1 MNMDEFSG
9 ERTFHKF
16 SAPSRGS
23 SLVMQDTASS
33 RARKAQIC
41 SRLGCSSRLNS
52 VGTQTACVDK
62 YKYARPSFRSLTSG
76 KEIAGSSS
84 RSTLTA
90 SSQRKSFLDRQKKLS
105 SQLNSDSSETSSV
118 QDEAY
123 VPEVKPPPGKM
134 QRGIHLESGSAEFR
148 EVVPTE
154 MGSSSAAS
162 SSRSMDNNSLV
173 ISSDRTDSSTN
184 SSVSMASRSISQPT
198 RTNLSRCGL
207 RNIRCNSASNVI
219 PSNGSP
225 SNAMP
230 NRKKDVVKKSNVE
243 CEASSST
250 RGKIVG
256 RSSLEGQNFSSEPG
270 ISISESR
277 RARCRA
283 LNRDS
288 GVTSLRSQR
297 SNNYAEPKGS
307 YQGNLSRSRNRSR
320 VMTMQAHQSPIAAE
334 NASSSHCDFSVESA
348 SSRASTYSRPSSSN
362 ESSRRAIPS
371 GLAEIGISRSL
382 MNQDRFQHYNM
393 EGIAEVLLALDR
405 IEQDEE
411 LTYEQLIALETNLF
425 LNGMNFYDQHRDMR
439 LDIDNMSYEDLLA
452 LEERMGNV
460 STALTEEALVT
471 CIKKELYHPAASASG
486 QSDDVKCSICQ
497 EEYVAGDEV
506 GRLAC
511 EHVYHVSCIQQWLR
525 LKNWCAIC
533 KGSAEPSLSSSPSQ
547 LTS

>member
-1 MNMDEFSG
+1 MDEFSG
-9 ERTFHKF
+9 ERTLHKF

-23 SLVMQDTASS
+23 SLVMRDTASS

-41 SRLGCSSRLNS
+41 SRLGCSSRINA
-52 VGTQTACVDK
+52 VGSQTACIDK
-62 YKYARPSFRSLTSG
+62 CRYARPSFRPVTNG
-76 KEIAGSSS
+76 KEIAESSS
-84 RSTLTA
+84 RSNLSA
-90 SSQRKSFLDRQKKLS
+90 SSQRKSFLDRQKKYS
-105 SQLNSDSSETSSV
+105 SQLDPDSSETSSV
-118 QDEAY
+118 QDEPD
-123 VPEVKPPPGKM
+123 VSEDNPPPGKI
-134 QRGIHLESGSAEFR
+134 QRGLHLESGAAEFR

-162 SSRSMDNNSLV
+162 SSRSVDNNSLD
-173 ISSDRTDSSTN
+173 ISSDKIDGPTN
-184 SSVSMASRSISQPT
+184 SSVSMASRSISQPA

-225 SNAMP
+225 SNPML
-230 NRKKDVVKKSNVE
+230 NRKKDVIKKSNVE
-243 CEASSST
+243 GEASSST

-256 RSSLEGQNFSSEPG
+256 RPSLEGQNSSSEPG

-288 GVTSLRSQR
+288 GVTSLRTQR
-297 SNNYAEPKGS
+297 SNSCAEPRGS

-320 VMTMQAHQSPIAAE
+320 AMTMQAHQSPMAAE
-334 NASSSHCDFSVESA
+334 NASSSPCNFSVESA
-348 SSRASTYSRPSSSN
+348 SSRVSAYSRPSSSS
-362 ESSRRAIPS
+362 ESSRRVIPS

-393 EGIAEVLLALDR
+393 NGIAEVLLALER

-411 LTYEQLIALETNLF
+411 LTYEQLIALETNIF

-460 STALTEEALVT
+460 STALTEEALVK
-471 CIKKELYHPAASASG
+471 CIKKEVHHTTASASG
-486 QSDDVKCSICQ
+486 QNDDVKCSVCQ
-497 EEYVAGDEV
+497 VK
-506 GRLAC
+506 
-511 EHVYHVSCIQQWLR
+511 
-525 LKNWCAIC
+525 LK
-533 KGSAEPSLSSSPSQ
+533 
-547 LTS
+547 LTGFAM

>member
-1 MNMDEFSG
+1 MDEFSG
-9 ERTFHKF
+9 ERALHKF

-23 SLVMQDTASS
+23 SLVMRDTASS

-41 SRLGCSSRLNS
+41 SRLGCSSRLNA

-62 YKYARPSFRSLTSG
+62 CRYTRPSLRSLTSG
-76 KEIAGSSS
+76 KEIVGSSS
-84 RSTLTA
+84 RSNMSA
-90 SSQRKSFLDRQKKLS
+90 SSQRKSFVDRQKKSS
-105 SQLNSDSSETSSV
+105 SQLDSDSSETSSV
-118 QDEAY
+118 HDEPD
-123 VPEVKPPPGKM
+123 VPEVNPPPGKI
-134 QRGIHLESGSAEFR
+134 QRGADFR

-162 SSRSMDNNSLV
+162 SSRSIDNNSLD
-173 ISSDRTDSSTN
+173 ISSDKTDSPTN
-184 SSVSMASRSISQPT
+184 SSVSMASRSINQPA

-207 RNIRCNSASNVI
+207 RNIRCNSAANVI
-219 PSNGSP
+219 PSNGPP
-225 SNAMP
+225 SNPTP
-230 NRKKDVVKKSNVE
+230 NRKKDVIKKSNVE
-243 CEASSST
+243 GEASSST
-250 RGKIVG
+250 RGKNVG
-256 RSSLEGQNFSSEPG
+256 RPPLEGQFSSSEPG

-288 GVTSLRSQR
+288 GVTSLRTQR
-297 SNNYAEPKGS
+297 SNNYAEPRGS

-348 SSRASTYSRPSSSN
+348 SGRASTYSRPSSSS

-393 EGIAEVLLALDR
+393 DGIAEVLLALER

-452 LEERMGNV
+452 LEERMGTV
-460 STALTEEALVT
+460 STALTEESLVK
-471 CIKKELYHPAASASG
+471 CIKKELYHPTASASG
-486 QSDDVKCSICQ
+486 QNDDVKCSICQ
-497 EEYVAGDEV
+497 EEYVAGDEL

-533 KGSAEPSLSSSPSQ
+533 KGSAEPSPSSSPPR

>member
-1 MNMDEFSG
+1 MDEFSG
-9 ERTFHKF
+9 ERTLHKF

-23 SLVMQDTASS
+23 SLVMRDTASS

-41 SRLGCSSRLNS
+41 SRLGCSSRINA
-52 VGTQTACVDK
+52 VGSQTACIDK
-62 YKYARPSFRSLTSG
+62 CRYARPSFRPVTNG
-76 KEIAGSSS
+76 KEIAESSS
-84 RSTLTA
+84 RSNLSA
-90 SSQRKSFLDRQKKLS
+90 SSQRKSFLDRQKKYS
-105 SQLNSDSSETSSV
+105 SQLDPDSSETSSV
-118 QDEAY
+118 QDEPD
-123 VPEVKPPPGKM
+123 VSEDNPPPGKI
-134 QRGIHLESGSAEFR
+134 QRGLHLESGAAEFR

-162 SSRSMDNNSLV
+162 SSRSVDNNSLD
-173 ISSDRTDSSTN
+173 ISSDKIDGPTN
-184 SSVSMASRSISQPT
+184 SSVSMASRSISQPA

-225 SNAMP
+225 SNPML
-230 NRKKDVVKKSNVE
+230 NRKKDVIKKSNVE
-243 CEASSST
+243 GEASSST

-256 RSSLEGQNFSSEPG
+256 RPSLEGQNSSSEPG

-288 GVTSLRSQR
+288 GVTSLRTQR
-297 SNNYAEPKGS
+297 SNSCAEPRGS
-307 YQGNLSRSRNRSR
+307 YQGNLSRSRNRSHA
-320 VMTMQAHQSPIAAE
+320 MTMQAHQSPMAAE
-334 NASSSHCDFSVESA
+334 NASSSPCNFSVESA
-348 SSRASTYSRPSSSN
+348 SSRASAYSRPSSSS
-362 ESSRRAIPS
+362 ESSRRVIPS

-393 EGIAEVLLALDR
+393 NGIAEVLLALER

-411 LTYEQLIALETNLF
+411 LTYEQLIALETNIF

-460 STALTEEALVT
+460 STALTEEALVK
-471 CIKKELYHPAASASG
+471 CIKKEVHHPTASASG
-486 QSDDVKCSICQ
+486 QNDDVKCSVCQ

-511 EHVYHVSCIQQWLR
+511 EHVYHLSCIQQWLR
-525 LKNWCAIC
+525 LKNWCPIC

-547 LTS
+547 PTS